1 MPTLSLKLSPPVD
14 AARAHA
20 LAAALTDL
28 AHTVL
33 GKRHDVTAV
42 MVEALPAGHWF
53 VGAEPPGGPTAWLAI
68 DITAGTN
75 SAEEKAGF
83 VAAAYAELER
93 QLAPGAGLEPASY
106 VLVRELPAADWGFG
120 GLTQAQRARRAAPAA
135 SAA

>member
-14 AARAHA
+14 AARARS
-20 LAAALTDL
+20 LAAALTAL
-28 AHTVL
+28 AHTLL

-42 MVEALPAGHWF
+42 MVEPIPAGHWF
-53 VGAEPPGGPTAWLAI
+53 VGAQPPTGPTAWLAI

-75 SAEEKAGF
+75 SADEKARF

-106 VLVRELPAADWGFG
+106 VLVRERPATDWGFG
-120 GLTQAQRARRAAPAA
+120 GLTQAQRATRAVPA
-135 SAA
+135 S